1 MFYGLCVTQRR
12 RLVLT
17 GDEIRDPKQS
27 PSRLEM
33 GYPGLQVCPFSG
45 KQSWVPASWQKEEN
59 DMEQMLLYLD
69 QENVNVQET
78 GRAVTGKIK
87 VFP

>member
-1 MFYGLCVTQRR
+1 
-12 RLVLT
+12 
-17 GDEIRDPKQS
+17 
-27 PSRLEM
+27 M